1 MRQNVVPQLPDA
13 RDRFSDATDP
23 PGPVQGGLLLC
34 DLQMPGTSWFL
45 SRPDIRARVRFGS
58 SAPVVVDGPDNRDQ
72 VTVSVP
78 VASLEVG
85 QELAIEAL
93 DRDLFNRDDFLDR
106 GEVAY
111 AGRFPLF
118 LTGAGRK
125 LRATC
130 RLMDSETVAGW
141 VESALASASQ
151 PLASF
156 EKAAARP
163 IRWARQDL
171 GYPWHEH
178 VAAEDAID
186 GVAALQGWGDA
197 PRALAARLEAAREAR
212 NARAAEAVRSMGA
225 SAHAPDAV
233 LGLDADSVGPF
244 TLHCGAAAR
253 AVLAGTA
260 AAGDAPRCVLDVGYS
275 GDSPITLGAG
285 IGWRLDAVF
294 ARGTTEPLYHVA
306 DKPGHVY
313 FVVGGVPHAAGR
325 SPLRDVAL
333 IRAVDGERV
342 ELVRAPERK

>member
-1 MRQNVVPQLPDA
+1 MGNRPDRDLPGRMRQNVVPQLPDA

-106 GEVAY
+106 GEVSY

-130 RLMDSETVAGW
+130 RLMDSETVEG
-141 VESALASASQ
+141 
-151 PLASF
+151 
-156 EKAAARP
+156 
-163 IRWARQDL
+163 
-171 GYPWHEH
+171 
-178 VAAEDAID
+178 
-186 GVAALQGWGDA
+186 
-197 PRALAARLEAAREAR
+197 
-212 NARAAEAVRSMGA
+212 
-225 SAHAPDAV
+225 
-233 LGLDADSVGPF
+233 
-244 TLHCGAAAR
+244 
-253 AVLAGTA
+253 
-260 AAGDAPRCVLDVGYS
+260 
-275 GDSPITLGAG
+275 
-285 IGWRLDAVF
+285 
-294 ARGTTEPLYHVA
+294 
-306 DKPGHVY
+306 
-313 FVVGGVPHAAGR
+313 
-325 SPLRDVAL
+325 
-333 IRAVDGERV
+333 
-342 ELVRAPERK
+342 